1 MRSEFLFE
9 GLMRA
14 KDCLTHQVREAME
27 WAEEYGVVE
36 EDSSPYGEIAN
47 EIADEIADPLRALAA
62 MLEAAFPDVSSPL
75 CFGVSLAMVD
85 PIPSAD
91 QFRSMPSADGMGGSP
106 SIPSADPCSPPFAAA
121 AAPATDA
128 ATAAAIPATSEAT
141 AEACLPDERA
151 HLLLG
156 ALRTCARLCSLR
168 DDGSGAL
175 PEDQALQAARTV
187 LQTGTLGAANDDAAA
202 RLVAL
207 SARMQMEVLDAA
219 EGRMQ
224 QAAEDAN
231 GGVERRGKR
240 AAACERLARAV
251 RVSERIILERLC
263 AGDDAFGFRQ

>member
-1 MRSEFLFE
+1 
-9 GLMRA
+9 
-14 KDCLTHQVREAME
+14 ME
-27 WAEEYGVVE
+27 WVGA
-36 EDSSPYGEIAN
+36 P
-47 EIADEIADPLRALAA
+47 P
-62 MLEAAFPDVSSPL
+62 FHQ
-75 CFGVSLAMVD
+75 
-85 PIPSAD
+85 PIPA
-91 QFRSMPSADGMGGSP
+91 P
-106 SIPSADPCSPPFAAA
+106 PPFAAA

-175 PEDQALQAARTV
+175 PADQALQAARTV
-187 LQTGTLGAANDDAAA
+187 LRTGTLGAANDDAAA